1 MDTRAA
7 EENSISNVP
16 FAFINSFW
24 KRISARTFFRRR
36 RNSVSMRG
44 DWPRTGAYI
53 SWVVYFLHHDGVNT
67 RQGELTYEQDGDIA
81 DHLTDAGIS
90 DMLDKETE
98 YRLQ

>member
-1 MDTRAA
+1 MKDRAQLSYWSYSFWGKAGADTSAA

-16 FAFINSFW
+16 FVFINSFW

-53 SWVVYFLHHDGVNT
+53 SWAVHFFHHDGSNT
-67 RQGELTYEQDGDIA
+67 R
-81 DHLTDAGIS
+81 
-90 DMLDKETE
+90 
-98 YRLQ
+98 